1 VSRIR
6 AIPAWVWDSLALA
19 AGLGLALAFAP
30 VAWRPLALL
39 APVLGIASWWA
50 AASPTRAAWRGWLF
64 GVGLFGFG
72 ASWIYHSL
80 HTFGGAPPLI
90 GGAITMLFVATLAL
104 FPAGV
109 AGLGKRLGGFGERA
123 SHLRLVL
130 VWPGLWVL
138 AEWLRGWVLTG
149 FPWLNTGAS
158 QVDTWLR
165 GYGPVLGVYGISLI
179 LWIMAGLLVLA
190 AVHPGPRLRVAA
202 LLAGL
207 ALGGLGYGLDR
218 LDWTRPVGQPVQ
230 ATLVQGNASVL
241 AAQSDPTQ
249 RERILARY
257 ANLTQA
263 HWSSDL
269 IVWPET
275 AMPDFFHVIDGDYL
289 DTLDREARAHGTA
302 LISGVFQYDFATGAI
317 YNAMVGLGTASGE
330 YRKRR
335 LVPFGEYFP
344 LRGLLE
350 WLAPGLNI
358 PAADIAPG
366 AAEQASIRLDDG
378 TRLGV
383 SICYEDAFGREIRR
397 SLPEAAV
404 LINASN
410 DGWFGDSIAPHQHLE
425 IARMRSVESGR
436 PMLRATNTGV
446 SAIIGA
452 RGEVI
457 GQAPQFVEDT
467 VTVTVQRHAGIT
479 PFIAAGYMP
488 SLAFAGLAVIAVAW
502 RGRRRASTGVGDA
515 RRAVQDR

>member
-1 VSRIR
+1 
-6 AIPAWVWDSLALA
+6 
-19 AGLGLALAFAP
+19 
-30 VAWRPLALL
+30 
-39 APVLGIASWWA
+39 
-50 AASPTRAAWRGWLF
+50 
-64 GVGLFGFG
+64 
-72 ASWIYHSL
+72 
-80 HTFGGAPPLI
+80 
-90 GGAITMLFVATLAL
+90 
-104 FPAGV
+104 
-109 AGLGKRLGGFGERA
+109 
-123 SHLRLVL
+123 
-130 VWPGLWVL
+130 
-138 AEWLRGWVLTG
+138 
-149 FPWLNTGAS
+149 
-158 QVDTWLR
+158 
-165 GYGPVLGVYGISLI
+165 
-179 LWIMAGLLVLA
+179 
-190 AVHPGPRLRVAA
+190 
-202 LLAGL
+202 
-207 ALGGLGYGLDR
+207 
-218 LDWTRPVGQPVQ
+218 
-230 ATLVQGNASVL
+230 
-241 AAQSDPTQ
+241 
-249 RERILARY
+249 
-257 ANLTQA
+257 
-263 HWSSDL
+263 
-269 IVWPET
+269 
-275 AMPDFFHVIDGDYL
+275 
-289 DTLDREARAHGTA
+289 
-302 LISGVFQYDFATGAI
+302 
-317 YNAMVGLGTASGE
+317 
-330 YRKRR
+330 
-335 LVPFGEYFP
+335 

-479 PFIAAGYMP
+479 PFIAAGYLP

-502 RGRRRASTGVGDA
+502 TGRRRATARVEGA